1 MGSQVSANHNIYTRF
16 SVANCLINCSQ
27 SHPPAPARVFVVPCP
42 TTGPPGKE
50 IGERRRRII
59 KTLVTAMAGAISD
72 A

>member
-50 IGERRRRII
+50 TGGSSGTDSAEAA
-59 KTLVTAMAGAISD
+59 VGQW
-72 A
+72 